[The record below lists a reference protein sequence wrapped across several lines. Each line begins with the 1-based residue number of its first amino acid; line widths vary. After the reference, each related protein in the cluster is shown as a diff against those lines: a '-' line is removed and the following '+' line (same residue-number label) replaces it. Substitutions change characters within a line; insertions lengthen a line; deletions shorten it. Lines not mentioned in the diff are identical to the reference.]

1 MDKKGIKLDKGMLM
15 EELLKYYF
23 RSLGY
28 FAVRSIKLRF
38 NDLDITDVDLWLYNR
53 KSPISRERINV
64 DIKNKKTPQAI
75 ERMFWARGL
84 QNILT
89 LDKCIVVTTDSRQ
102 VVVDYGEKYGVT
114 VIDGQ
119 FLSRL
124 IDKKLTDGWISDED
138 LFKPF
143 ASSGLEKFMGD
154 WKGRHEYSKS
164 LLLTHLNYDG
174 CNRLIEEIN
183 YFMNQIML
191 SNINSKLAARLL
203 YLIISYFL
211 IVLDY
216 LLSNLTM
223 STKSN
228 IYASMIE
235 GFRYGNSGKVFMS
248 EVVKLAARL
257 AKGYS
262 GSSQNI
268 DDQIRKDVLMASES
282 IQVEILA
289 EYFSTVNVWNNLF
302 VSAKYFLD
310 AGYSSKFSPPSELD
324 APAKAIIGIFADLCK
339 IQRKKLFDIL
349 DSKV

>member
-1 MDKKGIKLDKGMLM
+1 MKLDKGSFM

-38 NDLDITDVDLWLYNR
+38 NDMDITDVDLWLYNR

-64 DIKNKKTPQAI
+64 DIKNRRTPQAI

-84 QNILT
+84 QNILN
-89 LDKCIVVTTDSRQ
+89 LDKCIVVTTDARQ
-102 VVVDYGEKYGVT
+102 TVVDYGEKYGVT

-124 IDKKLTDGWISDED
+124 IDKKLTDGWMQDED
-138 LFKPF
+138 LFKPL
-143 ASSGLEKFMGD
+143 ASSGLDKFMGD

-183 YFMNQIML
+183 YFINQIL
-191 SNINSKLAARLL
+191 LNNINSKLAARLL
-203 YLIISYFL
+203 YLIIAYFL

-223 STKSN
+223 SSKSN

-235 GFRYGNSGKVFMS
+235 GFRYGSSGKVFMS

-257 AKGYS
+257 AKGYT
-262 GSSQNI
+262 GGSQNI
-268 DDQIRKDVLMASES
+268 DDQIRKDVFMASES
-282 IQVEILA
+282 IPVEILA

-302 VSAKYFLD
+302 AIAKYFLD
-310 AGYSSKFSPPSELD
+310 AGYSIKFSSPNELD
-324 APAKAIIGIFADLCK
+324 APAKAIVGVFADLLK
-339 IQRKKLFDIL
+339 VQRKQLFDTF
-349 DSKV
+349 DFRD